1 MITIYRRVL
10 CLDHSGTISPAMLVT
25 MVKQLARALAEHL
38 NAYAVVVEPGGGT
51 NFYKPGSVT
60 NLGTLGTMND
70 VMLQADIAYGA
81 PVDPIMVHFLVID
94 HPLLD
99 PFLAGTGTTFDV
111 VTPFISY
118 ADRFL
123 PLSPTIT
130 SRVSTGGR
138 AMPAIILPS
147 STSGNAG
154 AVKFYA
160 IDEGWNAPNP
170 PERDSCRMRF
180 TPPQVNA
187 AAAEPTWANV
197 HPATKA
203 TFERWAR
210 TVAWKR
216 VGLSISGGGASVFR
230 LVPLF
235 EALEAKGLPI
245 DLMTGVSG
253 GTIFSACYALGGLP
267 KVQEL
272 ANRGSSFMVALLGGL
287 VTSWFVQR
295 YVDDFLHNCGLCNTE
310 IRVLPITARIAPM
323 SPPQANAVVDGTF
336 GEALRASGGAPFFG
350 PYFVGNARQTDGAVL
365 AGLPPPFLAERFGAD
380 IVFAMNVLA
389 LPANRFPGET
399 IPIFGDIVSVFYRYT
414 PLGRVIDTV
423 GATTTML
430 HTISEGAGLQADVF
444 VDTPPRDWG
453 PIEQFLLYNSTTYS
467 NIGLGPGVDT
477 MAVAQDCVQLW
488 QALP

>member
-1 MITIYRRVL
+1 MITIYRRIL

-25 MVKQLARALAEHL
+25 MVKQLARALANHL

-60 NLGTLGTMND
+60 NLGTLGSMND
-70 VMLQADIAYGA
+70 VMTQADIEYGA

-99 PFLAGTGTTFDV
+99 PFLGATGLTFDV
-111 VTPFISY
+111 VTPLISY
-118 ADRFL
+118 ADKFL
-123 PLSPTIT
+123 PLPLTIT
-130 SRVSTGGR
+130 SRVSASGR
-138 AMPAIILPS
+138 AMPAIMLPS

-154 AVKFYA
+154 TVRFYS
-160 IDEGWNAPNP
+160 IDDGWNAQNP
-170 PERDSCRMRF
+170 PERDACRIRF
-180 TPPQVNA
+180 TPTQVNA
-187 AAAEPTWANV
+187 AAAEADWANV
-197 HPATKA
+197 NSATKA

-216 VGLSISGGGASVFR
+216 VGISISGGGASCFR

-235 EALEAKGLPI
+235 EELEAKGVPI

-267 KVQEL
+267 KVQQL

-295 YVDDFLHNCGLCNTE
+295 YVDDFLHNCGVCNTE
-310 IRVLPITARIAPM
+310 IRVLPISARIAPM
-323 SPPQANAVVDGTF
+323 SPPQATAVVDGTF

-350 PYFVGNARQTDGAVL
+350 PYYDGNARQTDGAVL
-365 AGLPPPFLAERFGAD
+365 AGLPPPFLAEQFGAD

-399 IPIFGDIVSVFYRYT
+399 VPILGDIVSVFYRYT
-414 PLGRVIDTV
+414 PLGRVIDTF
-423 GATTTML
+423 GATSTML
-430 HTISEGAGLQADVF
+430 HTLSEGAGLSADVF
-444 VDTPPRDWG
+444 VDSPPRDWA
-453 PIEQFLLYNSTTYS
+453 PVEEFLLYNSTTYS
-467 NIGLGPGVDT
+467 NIGLGLGVDIA
-477 MAVAQDCVQLW
+477 AVAQDCKNLW